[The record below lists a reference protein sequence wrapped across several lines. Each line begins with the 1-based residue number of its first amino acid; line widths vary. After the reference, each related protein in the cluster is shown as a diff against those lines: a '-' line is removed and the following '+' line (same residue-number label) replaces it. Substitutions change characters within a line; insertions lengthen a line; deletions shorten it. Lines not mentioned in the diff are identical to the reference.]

1 MSGYKAVGM
10 AVHAVIEAHHTQAAP
25 APSPASASVLM
36 SVVEERKVSD
46 EAGATTGY
54 TVQARPTYEVIEGES
69 DNDYTV
75 VLKQVVR
82 YHPLPG
88 HQGIRILRMWGP
100 GERIEAER
108 IAVALTDLV
117 RARERDTEARG
128 DDKRAGV
135 MQPANTSKEPVR

>member
-1 MSGYKAVGM
+1 MSGHKAVGM

-25 APSPASASVLM
+25 APLPASASVLM
-36 SVVEERKVSD
+36 SVVEERKANE
-46 EAGATTGY
+46 EAHQQAGY

-88 HQGIRILRMWGP
+88 HQGVRILRMWGP

-117 RARERDTEARG
+117 RARERDAEARG
-128 DDKRAGV
+128 DDKRTS
-135 MQPANTSKEPVR
+135 TSKEPAR

>member
-1 MSGYKAVGM
+1 MP
-10 AVHAVIEAHHTQAAP
+10 P
-25 APSPASASVLM
+25 APMHAALEAS
-36 SVVEERKVSD
+36 
-46 EAGATTGY
+46 ATTGY

-88 HQGIRILRMWGP
+88 HQGVRILRMWGP

-108 IAVALTDLV
+108 VAVALTDLV
-117 RARERDTEARG
+117 RARERDAEARG
-128 DDKRAGV
+128 DDKRT
-135 MQPANTSKEPVR
+135 ANAATTSKESA

>member
-10 AVHAVIEAHHTQAAP
+10 AVHAVIEANHTQAAP

-54 TVQARPTYEVIEGES
+54 TVQARPTYHVIEGDGE
-69 DNDYTV
+69 NDYTV
-75 VLKQVVR
+75 ALKQVVR

-88 HQGIRILRMWGP
+88 HQGVRILRVWGP
-100 GERIEAER
+100 GDRIEAER
-108 IAVALTDLV
+108 VAVKLTDH
-117 RARERDTEARG
+117 ARERDAERQALLERAAERG
-128 DDKRAGV
+128 QR
-135 MQPANTSKEPVR
+135 

>member
-54 TVQARPTYEVIEGES
+54 TVQARPTYHVIEGES

-75 VLKQVVR
+75 ALKQIVR

-88 HQGIRILRMWGP
+88 HQGVRILRVWGP
-100 GERIEAER
+100 CGRIEAER
-108 IAVALTDLV
+108 VAVKLTDH
-117 RARERDTEARG
+117 ARERDAERQALLERAAERG
-128 DDKRAGV
+128 QR
-135 MQPANTSKEPVR
+135 